1 MFCPH
6 CGADNPESALHCQSC
21 GKPTRTAA
29 QAGNS
34 GTSQTVVIQSP
45 GGYGAAGGVNPAA
58 QVKVP
63 WILTIVSLLC
73 CGGSCCY
80 IPGIIAL
87 IFCIMAN
94 SAMSAGDIAGAQA
107 KAGTAKMAAWT
118 GIILGLVMTIIFVVL
133 QIVFGVLAPIMAA
146 ISQNN

>member
-29 QAGNS
+29 QAGNT

-45 GGYGAAGGVNPAA
+45 GGYGAAGGINPAA

-73 CGGSCCY
+73 CGGGCCW

-94 SAMSAGDIAGAQA
+94 SAMSAGDIAGAQS
-107 KAGTAKMAAWT
+107 KAGTARMAAWAA
-118 GIILGLVMTIIFVVL
+118 IILGILL
-133 QIVFGVLAPIMAA
+133 QIGIVIFYVFFGGMALLAEM
-146 ISQNN
+146 SNR